1 MHHKNLHSDRPSV
14 VLHHFKFISTTTIT
28 KTRIS
33 YFRVLSVRG
42 VATGLA
48 RVFCERNA
56 ENSQQK
62 SVRCLDVN
70 ESFDCRLF
78 LLDHRAQLVGGQVHA
93 VEVCQANFALGFLDD
108 ELELSER
115 VFVLIQVA
123 ERDLEHT
130 SLETV
135 RGDF

>member
-1 MHHKNLHSDRPSV
+1 MHHKIYTQTARRLFFIISNLFQQ
-14 VLHHFKFISTTTIT
+14 LNKKIT
-28 KTRIS
+28 
-33 YFRVLSVRG
+33 YFRVLSVRSVTAG
-42 VATGLA
+42 FAWI
-48 RVFCERNA
+48 FCESNA

-62 SVRCLDVN
+62 AVGCLYVN
-70 ESFDCRLF
+70 ESLNCRLF

-93 VEVCQANFALGFLDD
+93 VKVCQANFALGFLDD
-108 ELELSER
+108 ELEFSER

-123 ERDLEHT
+123 KRDLEHT